1 MPNQGS
7 LDRYAQ
13 MLCPR
18 CRGPVGAQHGADAG
32 TSITCGSHARL
43 GKDRYPTRAGKGP
56 RSSRRSWH
64 CGQLGNA
71 GTPAGSQFCALGQGA
86 LGSHAQKC
94 RVPSWRPGAGHQ
106 GRGEVVPGAR
116 GQRGRVPW
124 VLQGSPAA
132 CTGAGQFADPQL
144 RTRAPGMDCGSRAGS
159 GGCRLHARVLS
170 FPGRGGEG
178 RRDPGERARG
188 RLFGS
193 PAARIGAEPGGSPS
207 RQRRSPL
214 RTRPSRRESMPR

>member
-1 MPNQGS
+1 MPSQGS

-13 MLCPR
+13 MLCPW

-32 TSITCGSHARL
+32 TSTTCGSLAPL

-64 CGQLGNA
+64 WRLWATGQCWDPSGFPVLCA
-71 GTPAGSQFCALGQGA
+71 GAGSAG
-86 LGSHAQKC
+86 
-94 RVPSWRPGAGHQ
+94 VPRTEAPCPKLETRGWAP
-106 GRGEVVPGAR
+106 GEVVPGAR
-116 GQRGRVPW
+116 GQRGGVPW

-144 RTRAPGMDCGSRAGS
+144 HTRAQGMDCGSRAGS
-159 GGCRLHARVLS
+159 GGCRLHARVLP
-170 FPGRGGEG
+170 FPGGG
-178 RRDPGERARG
+178 PGERARG
-188 RLFGS
+188 WLFGS
-193 PAARIGAEPGGSPS
+193 PAAPIGAEPGGSPS